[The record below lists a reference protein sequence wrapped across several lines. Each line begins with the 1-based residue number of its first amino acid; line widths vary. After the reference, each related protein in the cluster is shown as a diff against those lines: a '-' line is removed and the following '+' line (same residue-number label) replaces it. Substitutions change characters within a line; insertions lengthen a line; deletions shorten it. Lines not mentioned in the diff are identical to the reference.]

1 MFKYLSIIASL
12 IVTSFYLFPFD
23 FSFLPGINT
32 KLVMAVLAIPLLMS
46 DVAAKRTGH
55 INKDFIVI
63 SLFAL
68 SVSFTSLFAVIYNNT
83 NDYCYVTYIIS
94 MMVWLGGAYT
104 LIRMLKWTH
113 CYVSINL
120 LFNYLFVVCVLQ
132 CLVAV
137 AISRVP
143 VIEDF
148 VSSFYSGYKDLKDFA
163 DGRLYGVGCAFDVA
177 GMRMSAIEIIFGC
190 LIYDITSKHTN
201 RGWVT
206 GLYYLGFVIIA
217 IVGNMI
223 ARSTVIGLIIALFI
237 IFYFSSIHKDKISSV
252 MLKWMFVILAFGIFL
267 CIFAYHY
274 DQDFRMDL
282 RFAFEGFF
290 SLAESGKWDVHSNDV
305 LMTMY
310 RFPESLKTW
319 IVGDG
324 YFLGTINDPYYTGI
338 DYKGYY
344 MGTDV
349 GYLRFIYYSGVIGLS
364 AFVLFMFK
372 VASVCKK
379 GFPKYKLV
387 FITLLVLQL
396 VIWFKVASDI
406 FSLFALFLVVSW
418 IQDDN
423 IDSIVEESTV

>member
-1 MFKYLSIIASL
+1 MFKYLSILTSV

-23 FSFLPGINT
+23 FAFLPGINT
-32 KLVMAVLAIPLLMS
+32 KLVMAIISIPLLMS

-55 INKDFIVI
+55 ISKDFLIV

-104 LIRMLKWTH
+104 LIRMLKWVH
-113 CYVSINL
+113 GSVSVNL
-120 LFNYLFVVCVLQ
+120 LFNYLFAVCVIQ

-137 AISRVP
+137 AISRML
-143 VIEDF
+143 VIENF
-148 VSSFYSGYKDLKDFA
+148 VSSFYSGYKDLKEFA

-177 GMRMSAIEIIFGC
+177 GMRLSTIEIIFGC
-190 LIYDITSKHTN
+190 LIYDITRRHTN
-201 RGWVT
+201 RSWIT
-206 GLYYLGFVIIA
+206 GLYYIGFVIIA
-217 IVGNMI
+217 VVGNMI

-237 IFYFSSIHKDKISSV
+237 ILYSSSIHKDKISSL
-252 MLKWMFVILAFGIFL
+252 MLKWMFGILVLGILF

-274 DQDFRMDL
+274 DQNFRMDI

-290 SLAESGKWDVHSNDV
+290 SLAESGKWEVHSNDV

-310 RFPESLKTW
+310 RFPESVKTW

-344 MGTDV
+344 MSTDV
-349 GYLRFIYYSGVIGLS
+349 GYLRFIYYSGVIGLG

-379 GFPKYKLV
+379 RFPKYKLV

-406 FSLFALFLVVSW
+406 FSIFALFLVVSW
-418 IQDDN
+418 LQDDN
-423 IDSIVEESTV
+423 DSILEENTV

>member
-1 MFKYLSIIASL
+1 MFKYLSILASI

-23 FSFLPGINT
+23 FAFLPGINT
-32 KLVMAVLAIPLLMS
+32 KLVMAIISIPLLMS
-46 DVAAKRTGH
+46 DVAAKRSGH
-55 INKDFIVI
+55 IRKDFLIV

-104 LIRMLKWTH
+104 LIRMLKWVH
-113 CYVSINL
+113 GRVSVNL
-120 LFNYLFVVCVLQ
+120 LFNYLFAVCVIQ

-143 VIEDF
+143 VIENF

-190 LIYDITSKHTN
+190 LIYDITRRHTN
-201 RGWVT
+201 RGWII
-206 GLYYLGFVIIA
+206 GLYYIGFVIIA
-217 IVGNMI
+217 VVGNMI
-223 ARSTVIGLIIALFI
+223 ARSTVIGLIFALFI
-237 IFYFSSIHKDKISSV
+237 IFYFSSIHKDRISSL
-252 MLKWMFVILAFGIFL
+252 MRKWMFWILALGILF

-274 DQDFRMDL
+274 DQSFRMDI

-290 SLAESGKWDVHSNDV
+290 SLAESGKWEVHSNDI

-324 YFLGTINDPYYTGI
+324 YFMGTINDPYYTGI

-344 MGTDV
+344 MSTDV
-349 GYLRFIYYSGVIGLS
+349 GYLRFIYYSGVIGLG

-379 GFPKYKLV
+379 RIPKYKLV
-387 FITLLVLQL
+387 FTTLLILQL
-396 VIWFKVASDI
+396 VIWLKVASDI
-406 FSLFALFLVVSW
+406 FSIFALFLVVSW
-418 IQDDN
+418 LQDNGTDN
-423 IDSIVEESTV
+423 VLEAKKA